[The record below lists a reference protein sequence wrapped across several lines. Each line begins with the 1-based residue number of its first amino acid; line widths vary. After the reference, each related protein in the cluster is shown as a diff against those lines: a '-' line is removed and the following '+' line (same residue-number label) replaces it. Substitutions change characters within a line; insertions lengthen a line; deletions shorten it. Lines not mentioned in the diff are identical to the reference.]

1 MQIVL
6 VSGQE
11 MTSNRVREV
20 LLRAGHDFPPDRI
33 LSPDATD
40 LPGWADFDVILLDL
54 SSRPEQVLGLLARL
68 RRHTQAPVLAIGDT
82 ADARLLLRGLRTGVR
97 DFINPEDLDHELPAA
112 LARLGGAEV
121 VVAGQLIAVLAPS
134 GGGGSSTV
142 AVNLAVALAGTYP
155 SPEGSGTARAR
166 ERNAPLLLDLKMPLG
181 DLATLMDLKPTH
193 TIAELCAN
201 AERMDRTMVERT
213 LVRHSSGVWLLAAPA
228 SFADCARVT
237 AEGVRAI
244 LALTRRMFPHV
255 VVDLDHTFAAEQVEV
270 LLAADVVLLV
280 FPLHFASLRNVRC
293 TLDYLD
299 QLDVPLDRVRLVANR
314 YGSAREVPASKA
326 EQALRMKIAHY
337 IPDDPGTV
345 NRAGNNGVPV
355 VIESPRAKV
364 SRSLTDLA
372 ADLAGWQ
379 D

>member
-11 MTSNRVREV
+11 MICHRVREV
-20 LLRAGHDFPPDRI
+20 LLRAGYDFPPDHI
-33 LSPDATD
+33 LAPDATD
-40 LPGWADFDVILLDL
+40 LPGSADCGLILLDL
-54 SSRPEQVLGLLARL
+54 SSRPEQALGLLARL
-68 RRHTQAPVLAIGDT
+68 RRHTQAPVLAVGDT
-82 ADARLLLRGLRTGVR
+82 ADARLLLRGLRAGVS
-97 DFINPEDLDHELPAA
+97 DFIHPDDLDHELPAA
-112 LARLGGAEV
+112 RARLGGAEV

-142 AVNLAVALAGTYP
+142 AVNLAVALAGT
-155 SPEGSGTARAR
+155 SPEGPGTARAR
-166 ERNAPLLLDLKMPLG
+166 ERNAPLLIDLKMPLG

-237 AEGVRAI
+237 AEGVSAI

-270 LLAADVVLLV
+270 LQAADVVLLV

-299 QLDVPLDRVRLVANR
+299 QLGVPPGRVRLVANR

-345 NRAGNNGVPV
+345 NRASNNGVPV